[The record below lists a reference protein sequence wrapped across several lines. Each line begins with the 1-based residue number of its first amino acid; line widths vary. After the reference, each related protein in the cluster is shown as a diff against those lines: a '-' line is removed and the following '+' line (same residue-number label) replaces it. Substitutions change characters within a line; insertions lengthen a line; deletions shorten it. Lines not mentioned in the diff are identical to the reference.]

1 MRANH
6 FLIVFFCIFLANL
19 PQFVQAETKTVC
31 FGYSIEPFTVQAF
44 QFHEDEWMLD
54 FFTHQDNQNG
64 GQQCAEIGTNAWEGM
79 AEGTRIS
86 FKYLRGELIGKTT
99 VDELRQTS
107 NPLFFKT
114 KKKVCFWR
122 PLQVSVYLHPS
133 NTQLFNKP
141 TKLDKFTNEQCLK
154 FESDWWKNRQ
164 GTNMVSFFYQDTV
177 GQMRPI
183 DFIGINEMRKIDT
196 ILHLEKKKI
205 LYFSGDQ
212 QLTVRVR
219 AYANGQLV
227 YEKENEKETKKDIL
241 ANKQCLLMG
250 HNEWPNE
257 LNDNVIIHFYENP
270 IEQNGNKFFGTATV
284 QLLRETGEWSSMID
298 LSQEVRHYYL
308 DKLFVYFRNESD
320 EVYQREND
328 GNYTL
333 FGKYS
338 RNPLDHGQ
346 LYFRTTN
353 GVDFWVDANGK
364 HHLIPRK

>member
-6 FLIVFFCIFLANL
+6 FLIAFCCIFLANL

-44 QFHEDEWMLD
+44 QFHDDEWLLD
-54 FFTHQDNQNG
+54 FSTHQDNQNG
-64 GQQCAEIGTNAWEGM
+64 GKQCAEIGTNVWEGM
-79 AEGTRIS
+79 AEGTWIS
-86 FKYLRGELIGKTT
+86 FKYLRGELIDKTT
-99 VDELRQTS
+99 VDALRQTS
-107 NPLFFKT
+107 GTLFFKT
-114 KKKVCFWR
+114 KKKVYFWR

-133 NTQLFNKP
+133 NTLLFTKQTKSDTNKQYL
-141 TKLDKFTNEQCLK
+141 T
-154 FESDWWKNRQ
+154 FESDWWKNHQ
-164 GTNMVSFFYQDTV
+164 DTNMVSFFYQDTV

-196 ILHLEKKKI
+196 ILHLKKKKI
-205 LYFSGDQ
+205 MYFSGDQ
-212 QLTVRVR
+212 QLTVR

-227 YEKENEKETKKDIL
+227 DEKETKKDIL
-241 ANKQCLLMG
+241 ANKQCLLIG
-250 HNEWPNE
+250 PNEWPNE
-257 LNDNVIIHFYENP
+257 LNDNVIIHFYDNP

-284 QLLRETGEWSSMID
+284 QLLRETGEWSSIID

-308 DKLFVYFRNESD
+308 DKLYVYFRNESD
-320 EVYQREND
+320 EAYQRGND

-333 FGKYS
+333 FGNYY

-353 GVDFWVDANGK
+353 GVGFWVDANGK
-364 HHLIPRK
+364 YHLIPRK